1 MSKFKAGVTTILVAT
16 DVAARGIDVSGLD
29 AVINYDIPL
38 DEEYYVHRIGRTG
51 RAGMSGKA
59 FSLVARDEKYRLRG
73 IETYA
78 KAKIEKGVIPSFQD
92 ILGVRKARFID
103 TIAKTINESQD
114 ISSYEDILE
123 SLRHSGFTVEQI
135 VGAMAKKIMGVQKNE
150 YSDAN
155 LAWEEKRSDRRG
167 EDRWERRGD
176 RKSGGRFENR
186 GDRRGNDRFG
196 DRRGGFGGKRSRT
209 VEAGMTR
216 LFFNLGRQ
224 DHLQPRDF
232 VGAIAGEANIPG
244 TSIGVIDI
252 HDKFTYVDIPE
263 RDVRTVLHAMDG
275 NTIKGKQVNVDVAR

>member
-1 MSKFKAGVTTILVAT
+1 PCSPAALAFTSALGAFACRSRSASFFFQAEDGIRAFHVTGVQTCAL
-16 DVAARGIDVSGLD
+16 
-29 AVINYDIPL
+29 P
-38 DEEYYVHRIGRTG
+38 
-51 RAGMSGKA
+51 
-59 FSLVARDEKYRLRG
+59 
-73 IETYA
+73 
-78 KAKIEKGVIPSFQD
+78 
-92 ILGVRKARFID
+92 
-103 TIAKTINESQD
+103 

-196 DRRGGFGGKRSRT
+196 DRRGGFAGKRSRT

-232 VGAIAGEANIPG
+232 VGAIAG
-244 TSIGVIDI
+244 
-252 HDKFTYVDIPE
+252 
-263 RDVRTVLHAMDG
+263 
-275 NTIKGKQVNVDVAR
+275 